1 MSVRPEYDLEAYIKR
16 STEGP
21 CFVCAFLGG
30 HPDYRHHLVYE
41 DEETVAF
48 LTRYPTLLG
57 YTVVCPRRHL
67 ESWVTDME
75 VDEFLRFQGT
85 VHRVARAL
93 EATLPTERMYSM
105 SLGSRQGNAHL
116 HWHLAP
122 LPPGVPYREQQFHAV
137 MSENG
142 TLAVTDGSQAA
153 LAREIRGRID
163 VGY

>member
-1 MSVRPEYDLEAYIKR
+1 MSARPEYDLEAYIKR

-41 DEETVAF
+41 NQETVAF
-48 LTRYPTLLG
+48 PTRYPTLLG

-67 ESWVTDME
+67 ESWVADME

-93 EATLPTERMYSM
+93 EATVPTERMYSM
-105 SLGSRQGNAHL
+105 SLGSRQGNAQRFRHRL
-116 HWHLAP
+116 GDYDKAEREAVF
-122 LPPGVPYREQQFHAV
+122 VPAVKEIELSETQGWVGLRRTAQEACEISAGQQ
-137 MSENG
+137 
-142 TLAVTDGSQAA
+142 
-153 LAREIRGRID
+153 
-163 VGY
+163 